1 MSNCESQQR
10 LVRKFSSRQNSLQIE
25 YSVMQHSWGSMFITG
40 LKTAQ
45 LYIKLSD
52 ANSKIYNSNYFDF
65 TFKATYLI
73 SQIFRGGSS

>member
-65 TFKATYLI
+65 KFKATNLI
-73 SQIFRGGSS
+73 S

>member
-10 LVRKFSSRQNSLQIE
+10 LVRKFSSRQNNLQIE
-25 YSVMQHSWGSMFITG
+25 YSVMQHSWGSMFITS

-45 LYIKLSD
+45 LYIELSD

-73 SQIFRGGSS
+73 S

>member
-25 YSVMQHSWGSMFITG
+25 YSVMQHSWGSMFITS

-52 ANSKIYNSNYFDF
+52 ANSKMYNSNYFDF

-73 SQIFRGGSS
+73 S

>member
-10 LVRKFSSRQNSLQIE
+10 LVRKFSSRKNSLQIE

-73 SQIFRGGSS
+73 S

>member
-10 LVRKFSSRQNSLQIE
+10 LARKFSSRQNGLQIE
-25 YSVMQHSWGSMFITG
+25 YSVMQHSWGSMFITS

-65 TFKATYLI
+65 TFKGTYLI
-73 SQIFRGGSS
+73 S